1 MGRRPRHRRC
11 RDVDNHQEEATV
23 GHVTSE
29 QVWRAVDK
37 ASFAVLSY
45 VTPSGEPRSSG
56 VVYKV
61 LDRRLYVAVEPD
73 GWKATHV
80 DAAGRVAVTVP
91 VRRGGLCRSSRRSL
105 RRP

>member
-1 MGRRPRHRRC
+1 MSTAIR
-11 RDVDNHQEEATV
+11 QEATV

-29 QVWRAVDK
+29 QVWRAVGK

-61 LDRRLYVAVEPD
+61 LDRLCTWRSNPAGGRPRTSTRQVA
-73 GWKATHV
+73 
-80 DAAGRVAVTVP
+80 
-91 VRRGGLCRSSRRSL
+91 SR
-105 RRP
+105 